1 MKKCRRCT
9 KPATRHITEIREGQA
24 ECLHLCETCA
34 QDYLNSVEVGG
45 SSEEFEQ
52 GEPKAAVSEASEST
66 VDDTKSCPSCGIT
79 FKQFRSQGRLG
90 CPHDYEVFH
99 DELIPLL
106 ESVHSETQHVGK
118 CPPRTSPE
126 SRQHYEL
133 FRLRNDLRQA
143 VDNESYEEAA
153 SIRDRIKELESQL
166 GPPPESP

>member
-9 KPATRHITEIREGQA
+9 KPATMHITEIREGEAQS
-24 ECLHLCETCA
+24 LHLCESCA
-34 QDYLNSVEVGG
+34 QEYLNSVDVGG
-45 SSEEFEQ
+45 SSEEFQE
-52 GEPKAAVSEASEST
+52 GAPKPAASEPETSA
-66 VDDTKSCPSCGIT
+66 VDESKACPSCGIT

-106 ESVHSETQHVGK
+106 ESVHSDTQHVGK
-118 CPPRTSPE
+118 CPPKTSTE

-143 VDNESYEEAA
+143 IENESYEEAA
-153 SIRDRIKELESQL
+153 KLRDQIREMEAQI
-166 GPPPESP
+166 GPPPQQP